1 MSRACD
7 LTSDAAR
14 DLKKL
19 PKDVRKRISNAVEEL
34 RDDPLRGDV
43 KPLKGREW
51 KGVWRKRVGDYRL
64 FFTVDRKRKTV
75 TVAAIALRRTYW

>member
-1 MSRACD
+1 MLAQRGACD

-14 DLKKL
+14 DLKTL
-19 PKDVRKRISNAVEEL
+19 PKDVQTRKSKAVEEL
-34 RDDPLRGDV
+34 RDDPFRGDV

-64 FFTVDRKRKTV
+64 FFTVDHKRKTV
-75 TVAAIALRRTYW
+75 M